1 MSESTETF
9 AELFSK
15 GPSSIKEGE
24 VSRGVVLSVDED
36 YVQVDIGF
44 KSEGLVQL
52 PSYSEHWIES
62 RHWLLKY
69 HGNSVPPNFA
79 HLFLAQLQE
88 IVVSYDHL
96 TVRTVSRDMFRQQPH
111 DRFAGH

>member
-44 KSEGLVQL
+44 KSEGLVAAWEFMTEEGEMTVKVGDTVL
-52 PSYSEHWIES
+52 IG
-62 RHWLLKY
+62 KY
-69 HGNSVPPNFA
+69 AGT
-79 HLFLAQLQE
+79 E
-88 IVVSYDHL
+88 IKIDGDEYQILREDEILGVIDN
-96 TVRTVSRDMFRQQPH
+96 
-111 DRFAGH
+111 